1 MLHYPLKLFNF
12 IAVAFPHFYFNDLAF
27 PHFYF
32 NDLAFPHFG
41 NQKLR
46 AATPCQSFFFFI
58 TKDQKL
64 ILSINV
70 SCFDITPFH
79 YWILP
84 NTLLSNETI
93 SDSSVLARIYFI
105 LDSVFSLQ
113 PLLRF
118 FLWLNFPFLIIFPV
132 L

>member
-1 MLHYPLKLFNF
+1 MLPMLHYLLKFFNF

-27 PHFYF
+27 PHF
-32 NDLAFPHFG
+32 G
-41 NQKLR
+41 NLKLR
-46 AATPCQSFFFFI
+46 AATPCQSFFFF

-70 SCFDITPFH
+70 YCFDTIPFH

-93 SDSSVLARIYFI
+93 SDSSVLARIYFS

-118 FLWLNFPFLIIFPV
+118 FLWLNFPFLIVFPV